1 VVLHGHDD
9 DPAAFARSA
18 SGLAPAHYLALAP
31 IGPVA
36 TAGGAAWFGTGADGL
51 AHTGEVAAALGQI
64 DAIIDDL
71 TLTRGL
77 ARHQVVLG
85 GFSQG
90 AAVALL
96 YALRSAVAGGAD
108 RLAGV
113 FAVAGWLPAVEGIDS
128 DPSRAADTSVLIAH
142 GEDDDVVPL
151 TLGRS
156 VARLLDRAG
165 ANVTLVERPVG
176 HEWAAFID
184 DIGRWLEAIAPA

>member
-9 DPAAFARSA
+9 DPATFARSA
-18 SGLAPAHYLALAP
+18 AGLAPTHYLALAP
-31 IGPVA
+31 VGPVA
-36 TAGGAAWFGTGADGL
+36 TAGGAAWFGTDDDRL
-51 AHTGEVAAALGQI
+51 AHTGDVTVALAQI

-77 ARHQVVLG
+77 ARHQVILG

-96 YALRSAVAGGAD
+96 YALRSTSTPTD

-113 FAVAGWLPAVEGIDS
+113 FAVSGWLPSVEGVGID
-128 DPSRAADTSVLIAH
+128 PGLAADVAVLIGH

-165 ANVTLVERPVG
+165 ATVTLVERPVG
-176 HEWAAFID
+176 HEWAAFTD
-184 DIGRWLEAIAPA
+184 DIRRWLATIAPD